1 MNTKSIDVAP
11 SLICFFAHNVI
22 CLCAKKKQLQM
33 FQLYLYHELSSTQIV
48 YSHYM
53 PSFLHILKMMM
64 NATMTL
70 QPIVE
75 FFY

>member
-1 MNTKSIDVAP
+1 
-11 SLICFFAHNVI
+11 
-22 CLCAKKKQLQM
+22 M